1 METTRR
7 WHLTPRGSFADAGP
21 LHESMA
27 DRRHDKAPDPDSE
40 SELRRQLKRE
50 PNHHWVLTRLSSVLY
65 EKHRYALA
73 LKYAENAFAQVPT
86 CPLVLWDYAGALQML
101 GRHGEALDLYARIV
115 TRGVRRIAIGECGE
129 GKGWA
134 RGLVADAH
142 YRASI
147 SLAAL
152 GKRKASLS
160 AFDQCLDER
169 GPGCYSI
176 YRLDEL
182 SNPRLVATRPNQRIW
197 TPPSS
202 RKRRV
207 KRSSKSS
214 R

>member
-1 METTRR
+1 MATRSR
-7 WHLTPRGSFADAGP
+7 
-21 LHESMA
+21 
-27 DRRHDKAPDPDSE
+27 DKATGPDSE
-40 SELRRQLKRE
+40 IELRRQLKRE

-65 EKHRYALA
+65 EKRRYAMA
-73 LKYAENAFAQVPT
+73 LKYAEKAFAQMPT

-115 TRGVRRIAIGECGE
+115 TRGVHRIATGECGE

-152 GKRKASLS
+152 GNREASFS
-160 AFDQCLDER
+160 AFDQCLDLR

-182 SNPRLVATRPNQRIW
+182 SRPKLVATRPNQRMQP
-197 TPPSS
+197 T
-202 RKRRV
+202 RG
-207 KRSSKSS
+207 KSHG
-214 R
+214 RARLMRDR